1 LLSSHNY
8 NINNINVKDC
18 KSMIDND
25 LQKRNPCARKCL
37 IVKDLYVMQFEQKEA
52 EGFALR
58 LC

>member
-1 LLSSHNY
+1 
-8 NINNINVKDC
+8 
-18 KSMIDND
+18 MIDND

-37 IVKDLYVMQFEQKEA
+37 IVKDLYMMQFEQKEA